1 MSTKIA
7 EIGEPLH
14 VAVAAIV
21 NEQNE
26 VLISR
31 RPNHV
36 HQGGMWEFP
45 GGKIERGESVLE
57 ALGRE
62 LKEELG
68 VGFSKPQPLIRIRHK
83 YPDRYVDL
91 DVWRIEQLQGT
102 PSGCEGQE
110 VEWVAVD
117 KLRKRRFPAA
127 NHPIIHALRL
137 PSCYLI
143 TPEPE
148 TFGPDFF
155 ANLEK
160 ALSGGV
166 RLVQLRAKQLSKQ
179 QFLGVARDVLACC
192 KAQGARLLLNSS
204 PQTAFEVGAD
214 GVHLSADRLLQQN
227 ARPLSTDYWVAA
239 SCHNR
244 RELDFAAG
252 IGVDF
257 VVLSP
262 VCSTLSHPEV
272 RSLGWKG
279 FASLCNFATVPVY
292 GLGGLTLAD
301 INNSR
306 RHGAQGIAAIRGLWP
321 AEKN

>member
-1 MSTKIA
+1 MPTKTS
-7 EIGEPLH
+7 EIDEPLH

-21 NEQNE
+21 NERNE

-31 RPNHV
+31 RPSHV

-45 GGKIERGESVLE
+45 GGKLEQGESVLE

-68 VGFSKPQPLIRIRHK
+68 VRFSKPKPLIRIRHK
-83 YPDRYVDL
+83 YPERYVDL

-102 PSGCEGQE
+102 PSGREGQE
-110 VEWVAVD
+110 VEWVAVG
-117 KLRKRRFPAA
+117 KLRERRFPAA
-127 NHPIIHALRL
+127 NNAIIHALQL

-148 TFGPDFF
+148 IMHPDFF

-160 ALSGGV
+160 ALSDGV
-166 RLVQLRAKQLSKQ
+166 RLVQLRAKRLSKQ
-179 QFLGVARDVLACC
+179 QFRGVARDVLACC
-192 KAQGARLLLNSS
+192 RAQGARLLLNSS
-204 PQTAFEVGAD
+204 PQTVLDVGAD
-214 GVHLSADRLLQQN
+214 GVHLSADQMLRHN
-227 ARPLSTDYWVAA
+227 ARPLDAGHWVAA

-244 RELDFAAG
+244 RELDLAAD

-262 VCSTLSHPEV
+262 VCSTLSHPNA
-272 RSLGWKG
+272 RQLGWKG

-306 RHGAQGIAAIRGLWP
+306 RYGGQGIAAIRGLWP
-321 AEKN
+321 KDI